1 MVVACG
7 ALGDVQM
14 GGEVMSKKFH
24 DLIRGGHSAEGGE
37 AVQSDNT
44 CVLQLAIHGT
54 RTLISTQLTMMI
66 A

>member
-24 DLIRGGHSAEGGE
+24 DLNRGGHSAEGGRQCK
-37 AVQSDNT
+37 VTIRVS
-44 CVLQLAIHGT
+44 C
-54 RTLISTQLTMMI
+54 S
-66 A
+66 